1 MYCLFVFTLY
11 VVHFVQVAIYKT
23 DFERERADREHMAGV
38 VETEKSKNTY
48 KQRLSPGVHEDESKR
63 QAQIKIMHEDYQR
76 AIRKISELDTEI
88 VDLKEMI
95 KAFNSK
101 EECLKRS
108 LEEASA
114 TNTKLSED
122 NQVLIQ
128 QVRQYKK
135 QSDNLRSQV
144 DELKQA
150 NSSLVQQVCAA
161 PSK

>member
-1 MYCLFVFTLY
+1 M
-11 VVHFVQVAIYKT
+11 HFVQVAIYKT
-23 DFERERADREHMAGV
+23 DFERERADREQLADV
-38 VETEKSKNTY
+38 VETEKSKNAH
-48 KQRLSPGVHEDESKR
+48 KKRLSPGVHEDESKR
-63 QAQIKIMHEDYQR
+63 HAQIKIVHEYYQV

-88 VDLKEMI
+88 VDLKEKI
-95 KAFNSK
+95 KAFKSK
-101 EECLKRS
+101 EESFKRS

-150 NSSLVQQVCAA
+150 NSSQVQQVRAT

>member
-1 MYCLFVFTLY
+1 M
-11 VVHFVQVAIYKT
+11 QVAVYKT

-38 VETEKSKNTY
+38 VETEKSKNT
-48 KQRLSPGVHEDESKR
+48 KQKRGVHEDESKR
-63 QAQIKIMHEDYQR
+63 QVQIKIVHEDYPR
-76 AIRKISELDTEI
+76 ALRKISELDTEI

-101 EECLKRS
+101 EESFKRS

-122 NQVLIQ
+122 NQVLTQ

-150 NSSLVQQVCAA
+150 NSSQVQQVCATLYLDEYV
-161 PSK
+161 

>member
-1 MYCLFVFTLY
+1 M
-11 VVHFVQVAIYKT
+11 VHFVQVAVYKT
-23 DFERERADREHMAGV
+23 DFENERADREHLAGV
-38 VETEKSKNTY
+38 VETEKSKNTHN
-48 KQRLSPGVHEDESKR
+48 KRLSPGLHEDESKR
-63 QAQIKIMHEDYQR
+63 QAQIRIVHEDYQR
-76 AIRKISELDTEI
+76 ALRKMSELDTEI
-88 VDLKEMI
+88 VDLKQTI
-95 KAFNSK
+95 DSF
-101 EECLKRS
+101 KRS

-150 NSSLVQQVCAA
+150 NSSQVQQVCATELYA
-161 PSK
+161 ERK